1 MTKTYKMQADDGLSS
16 PLYRIIF
23 LLPMDI
29 PEQKVE
35 IISQALG
42 EMALASSYFKE
53 KTPQIGP
60 WSIEWIVD
68 FTPDRK
74 EISEIIEK
82 SLLESDITDFDVNED
97 NLSMESVIQTDWLK
111 QCYQQFQPF
120 EVGAFYIY
128 GSHYKGE
135 INPNLTGLQ
144 IDAATAFGSGEHG
157 TTKGCLLALE
167 KLVSKDFKPK
177 NILDMG
183 SGSGILA
190 IAGYKRYKVPTL
202 AVDNDKESVRVTEVH
217 RNLNDIPK
225 EAIKAVYGDGY
236 KCDEV
241 QNSNGFSL
249 IFANILAS
257 PLKAMAPELANYL
270 ADDGYAILSGML
282 EEQAN
287 DVLAEHEKQGLR
299 LIDRIDI
306 DGWSTLTIK
315 K

>member
-1 MTKTYKMQADDGLSS
+1 MTKTYKIQADDGLSS

-29 PEQKVE
+29 PERKIE
-35 IISQALG
+35 IISEALG
-42 EMALASSYFKE
+42 DMALASSYFKK

-60 WSIEWIVD
+60 WTVEWLVD

-74 EISEIIEK
+74 EIIEIIEK
-82 SLLESDITDFDVNED
+82 SLSSSDIIDFDVNED

-120 EVGAFYIY
+120 EVGGFYIY
-128 GSHYKGE
+128 GSHYEGT
-135 INPNLTGLQ
+135 INQNLTGLQ

-167 KLVSKDFKPK
+167 KLVGKNFKPN

-202 AVDNDKESVRVTEVH
+202 AVDNDRESVRVTAIH
-217 RNLNDIPK
+217 RNINNIP
-225 EAIKAVYGDGY
+225 EDAIKVVYGNGY

-241 QNSNGFSL
+241 QNSSGFNL
-249 IFANILAS
+249 IFANILAG
-257 PLKAMAPELANYL
+257 PLKDMAFELANCL
-270 ADDGYAILSGML
+270 TDDGYAILSGML

-287 DVLAEHEKQGLR
+287 DVLAEHEKLGLK
-299 LIDRIDI
+299 LIDRINI